1 MSLAGRKK
9 IIIANWKMNPVEP
22 EMAKRLYTSTRQTA
36 LGLNRVQVIVAPPSI
51 FLGMLAG
58 NRASKSKKFAL
69 AAQDAHA
76 ELSGAYTGE
85 VSQAMVKNFGVEY
98 LIIGH
103 SERRKAGEENLLIN
117 KKIKSALKL
126 NFKII
131 LCVGE
136 WTRDHNG
143 NYLKMIEEQLLTAFK
158 GVAKLEMKNVLI
170 AYEPVWAIGAQAV
183 ENDTPE
189 DFLEQALF
197 IRKILNNIFGKEIAM
212 SAPILYGGSVD
223 ASNAE
228 GFLTAGEA
236 DGLLV
241 GRVSL
246 VAVEFIK
253 ILKIADGAR

>member
-1 MSLAGRKK
+1 
-9 IIIANWKMNPVEP
+9 
-22 EMAKRLYTSTRQTA
+22 
-36 LGLNRVQVIVAPPSI
+36 
-51 FLGMLAG
+51 
-58 NRASKSKKFAL
+58 
-69 AAQDAHA
+69 
-76 ELSGAYTGE
+76 
-85 VSQAMVKNFGVEY
+85 MVKNFGVEY

-228 GFLTAGEA
+228 GFDGGEA
-236 DGLLV
+236 TDFWWDEFHW
-241 GRVSL
+241 SL
-246 VAVEFIK
+246 EFIK
-253 ILKIADGAR
+253 ILKLPTGRDERAKQIKRY